1 MYKIQ
6 PANPSLLMMWSRTAN
21 LISYLFSLSV
31 KLVNTQLVIDGE
43 RKGGK
48 FRGGKDSETEREK
61 NRLGD
66 HTAALL

>member
-1 MYKIQ
+1 
-6 PANPSLLMMWSRTAN
+6 MMWSRTAN

-31 KLVNTQLVIDGE
+31 KLVNTQQGGE
-43 RKGGK
+43 KKGEK